1 MFEIYQTN
9 EYHNQQYVMLCRK
22 KNIKDYLYA
31 TSDNL
36 EALDNTIKQLVQYFL
51 DNHIAL

>member
-9 EYHNQQYVMLCRK
+9 EYHNQQCVILCRK

-31 TSDNL
+31 TFDNL
-36 EALDNTIKQLVQYFL
+36 EALDNIIKQLVQHFL
-51 DNHIAL
+51 DSPIAL

>member
-9 EYHNQQYVMLCRK
+9 EYHNQQYVILCRK
-22 KNIKDYLYA
+22 KNIKYA

-36 EALDNTIKQLVQYFL
+36 EALDNAIKQLAQYSL